1 MLEHY
6 ANQASGLLGLGCQ
19 SGPRLLAMVSHGDER
34 AELPLLWQLCL
45 SLVNFGYSITV
56 LDATTPESEANP
68 GLEQLLENAHWRD
81 DGVRDTPA
89 WAVIPSA
96 KGIQA
101 LAAGPGAHSGS
112 LLHQLLPSLPAEGI
126 VVLYCKVE
134 WMLPLVSDWH
144 MEPLLAVSPLQRSL
158 LTSYMALKRML
169 ITGKL
174 KPTIVNMLQDSDLH
188 SPHKALSASAG
199 LGACARRFLDYECKT
214 LNIREQKGESQPSA
228 QVQSLAL
235 RLLENSVTLGQ
246 QLGSHG
252 AGRSL
257 PQIRH
262 VDQFAERH

>member
-19 SGPRLLAMVSHGDER
+19 SGPRLIAMVSHGDDR

-68 GLEQLLENAHWRD
+68 GLEQLLGNAHWRD
-81 DGVRDTPA
+81 DGARDTPA

-96 KGIQA
+96 LGIQTLCNA
-101 LAAGPGAHSGS
+101 AAGPDS
-112 LLHQLLPSLPAEGI
+112 LYHLHPLLPPEGV

-134 WMLPLVSDWH
+134 WMMPLVSDWH
-144 MEPLLAVSPLQRSL
+144 MEPLLAVSPLQTSL

-174 KPTIVNMLQDSDLH
+174 RPTIINMLQDSDLQV
-188 SPHKALSASAG
+188 SPQPLSASAG
-199 LGACARRFLDYECKT
+199 LGACAKRFLGYECKT
-214 LNIREQKGESQPSA
+214 LNIREQRGESQPCA
-228 QVQSLAL
+228 EVQSLAL
-235 RLLENSVTLGQ
+235 RLLENSVTLGTHQ
-246 QLGSHG
+246 APPG
-252 AGRSL
+252 AGRRL
-257 PQIRH
+257 PDLRRF
-262 VDQFAERH
+262 DQFAEGH

>member
-19 SGPRLLAMVSHGDER
+19 SGPRLITMVSHGDER

-68 GLEQLLENAHWRD
+68 GLEQLLGNAHWRD
-81 DGVRDTPA
+81 NGVRDTPA

-101 LAAGPGAHSGS
+101 LSAGHGAHSCS
-112 LLHQLLPSLPAEGI
+112 LHQLCPFLPPEGV

-134 WMLPLVSDWH
+134 WMIPLVSDWH
-144 MEPLLAVSPLQRSL
+144 LEPLLAVSPLQTSL

-169 ITGKL
+169 ITGTL
-174 KPTIVNMLQDSDLH
+174 KPTIINMLQDSDLR
-188 SPHKALSASAG
+188 SIPSTLSASAG
-199 LGACARRFLDYECKT
+199 LGACARRFLGYECKT
-214 LNIREQKGESQPSA
+214 LNIREQRGESQPCA

-246 QLGSHG
+246 QHASQG

-257 PQIRH
+257 PHERH
-262 VDQFAERH
+262 FDQFAEGH

>member
-1 MLEHY
+1 MLDHY

-19 SGPRLLAMVSHGDER
+19 SGPRLIAMVSHGDEQ

-56 LDATTPESEANP
+56 LDATTAESEANP
-68 GLEQLLENAHWRD
+68 GLEQLMGNAHWPD

-101 LAAGPGAHSGS
+101 LSTAPGAGPRS
-112 LLHQLLPSLPAEGI
+112 LHQLRHLLPPEGV

-134 WMLPLVSDWH
+134 WMTPLIRDWH
-144 MEPLLAVSPLQRSL
+144 IEPLLAVSPTQTSL

-174 KPTIVNMLQDSDLH
+174 RPTIIHMQQDSHPLP
-188 SPHKALSASAG
+188 SPFSLSASTG
-199 LGACARRFLDYECKT
+199 LSECARRFLGYECKT
-214 LNIREQKGESQPSA
+214 LNIREQRGEPQPGA
-228 QVQSLAL
+228 EVQSLAL
-235 RLLENSVTLGQ
+235 RLLENSVTLGNKYATPAA
-246 QLGSHG
+246 SDH
-252 AGRSL
+252 RL
-257 PQIRH
+257 PHLRRI
-262 VDQFAERH
+262 DQFAEGH